1 MIENMPTRNITR
13 LSVSTFSLHRAL
25 GVNYRDL
32 PDDGSRACVPLYG
45 PGSVI
50 LLDLPERIASN
61 GILTLEISH
70 PHLPS
75 REPAYLAELRACIRE
90 AGVTLLSLLV
100 EAGDLTDPLH
110 SDRDRAW
117 MEGWIETAGLLG
129 AARVRVI
136 AGKAAYSPEVLQTSI
151 GALKI
156 LAKCARD
163 NGVRLTTENWF
174 DLLACP
180 EAVCTLLD
188 SLEGEVGFN
197 IDFGNW
203 RGPTKYE
210 DLARIVKY
218 AETCHAKCAFRP
230 EYEPDVE
237 DFRRCLEL
245 SRDGGFKGPFTLI
258 YDGPGDDEW
267 RGLAI
272 ERDLVLPYL
281 S

>member
-1 MIENMPTRNITR
+1 MATQDVTR

-32 PDDGSRACVPLYG
+32 PGDDGLRACVPLYG
-45 PGSVI
+45 PGTTT

-70 PHLPS
+70 PHFPS
-75 REPAYLAELRACIRE
+75 RERAYLDELRAAIRE
-90 AGVTLLSLLV
+90 AGVTLLSVLV
-100 EAGDLTDPLH
+100 EAGDLTDPVH
-110 SDRDRAW
+110 ASRDRAW
-117 MEGWIETAGLLG
+117 MEGWVETAGLLG

-136 AGKAAYSPEVLQTSI
+136 AGKASYDQEAIRKSI
-151 GALKI
+151 GELRI
-156 LAKCARD
+156 LADCARD
-163 NGVRLTTENWF
+163 HGVRLTTENWF
-174 DLLACP
+174 DLLSCP

-188 SLEGEVGFN
+188 NLEGEVGFN

-203 RGPTKYE
+203 RGPTKYD
-210 DLARIVKY
+210 DLASIIKY

-230 EYEPDVE
+230 EYEPDAE

-245 SRDGGFKGPFTLI
+245 SRVGGFTGPFTLI

-267 RGLAI
+267 KGIAI
-272 ERDLVLPYL
+272 ERELVLPYL
-281 S
+281 